1 MKILGGTRP
10 MQIFFALALAC
21 VTTACASAGR
31 TSIVRVTYISD
42 PPGAAVYEG
51 GKQWGRA
58 PFTLT
63 YHAPARFTECLR
75 LNPVTVRWVSGAEV
89 SVDTLDA
96 CPAAGRDQQFTLF
109 RPKGVDGL
117 DLDVQFAIA
126 AMQPA
131 AAPAASEPTHVPI
144 TMPRTCTTSVIGN
157 QIFTNC
163 SR

>member
-1 MKILGGTRP
+1 MSG
-10 MQIFFALALAC
+10 
-21 VTTACASAGR
+21 AS
-31 TSIVRVTYISD
+31 TVRVTYLSD

-58 PFTLT
+58 PVALV
-63 YHAPARFTECLR
+63 YHVPRHFVDCLR
-75 LNPVTVRWVSGAEV
+75 LNPVTMRWVSGAEV
-89 SVDTLDA
+89 SISTLDA
-96 CPAAGRDQQFTLF
+96 CPAAGRDQQFTMF

-131 AAPAASEPTHVPI
+131 AARPAADTPPPTPI
-144 TMPRTCTTSVIGN
+144 TMPRNCTTTVIGN

-163 SR
+163 TR